1 MGADNTESR
10 PCGVAWVS
18 GLQPQCPGLPT
29 ECSAKAQ
36 DSVAEQATRPARPR
50 PMQQHAVKSKRSPNR
65 DVPAV
70 EKRERRAMGAH
81 CASSVQRRK
90 PPGAAQRRRRA
101 NEPHPTNPYV
111 RHNVPMS
118 KPTRAQRSAEN
129 KARWAA
135 NEATRIENMRRAKHG
150 LPPLPDS
157 GNNATSPANRT
168 QRRDATSSEQHHTE
182 SPAGEQAARNETTSS
197 PNRNANANSNTR
209 HDEPNDTNSEPDRR
223 CDASRGR
230 IKDATP
236 SSALSPPSR
245 LAASNASDRPRSGCI
260 AAETLPDPPPPLAK
274 NLHSPPISPVPAVR
288 QEDEAGDIRWAM
300 EHLHDE
306 EEPEVSPSRTALSLL
321 RFARSSPKAMES
333 FVTQVYGKVFVRRE
347 EEEQEKLDRTRRVRI
362 EGMVERCLE
371 MAGQVKSGG

>member
-1 MGADNTESR
+1 
-10 PCGVAWVS
+10 
-18 GLQPQCPGLPT
+18 
-29 ECSAKAQ
+29 
-36 DSVAEQATRPARPR
+36 
-50 PMQQHAVKSKRSPNR
+50 
-65 DVPAV
+65 
-70 EKRERRAMGAH
+70 MGAH

-90 PPGAAQRRRRA
+90 PSDRSAAKGGEQTDT
-101 NEPHPTNPYV
+101 HPITPYV

-168 QRRDATSSEQHHTE
+168 QRRDATSSEQHRTE

-230 IKDATP
+230 IKDATNGTP
-236 SSALSPPSR
+236 QRNAKRDAERTSETQRDARDECGTDATTCEGGEASSASSPPSR

-362 EGMVERCLE
+362 EGMVSRCLE

>member
-1 MGADNTESR
+1 
-10 PCGVAWVS
+10 
-18 GLQPQCPGLPT
+18 
-29 ECSAKAQ
+29 
-36 DSVAEQATRPARPR
+36 
-50 PMQQHAVKSKRSPNR
+50 
-65 DVPAV
+65 
-70 EKRERRAMGAH
+70 
-81 CASSVQRRK
+81 
-90 PPGAAQRRRRA
+90 
-101 NEPHPTNPYV
+101 
-111 RHNVPMS
+111 MS

-168 QRRDATSSEQHHTE
+168 QRRDATSSERH
-182 SPAGEQAARNETTSS
+182 
-197 PNRNANANSNTR
+197 
-209 HDEPNDTNSEPDRR
+209 HDEPTSSRRNAGDTANAVDGTT
-223 CDASRGR
+223 CDASRGPIEDETNDTQQR
-230 IKDATP
+230 NAKRDARDECGTDATTCEGGEA
-236 SSALSPPSR
+236 SSASSPPSR